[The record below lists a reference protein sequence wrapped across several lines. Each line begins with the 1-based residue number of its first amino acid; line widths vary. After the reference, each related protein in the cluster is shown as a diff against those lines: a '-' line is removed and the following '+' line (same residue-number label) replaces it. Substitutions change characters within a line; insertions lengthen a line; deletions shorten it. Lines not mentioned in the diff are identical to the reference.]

1 MLVLAKADAVH
12 DVLRAGII
20 TSGTLSQC
28 PLRGSRRATPP
39 LFPAARRSLR
49 VSEREAD
56 REKERER
63 EREGR
68 EQTLFCEVLRVS
80 V

>member
-28 PLRGSRRATPP
+28 PLRGSRRATA
-39 LFPAARRSLR
+39 FISRGAA
-49 VSEREAD
+49 VSQRQSVRERG
-56 REKERER
+56 RQRER
-63 EREGR
+63 EREGER
-68 EQTLFCEVLRVS
+68 GKRADSVL
-80 V
+80 

>member
-28 PLRGSRRATPP
+28 PLRRWQPARHAAFISRG
-39 LFPAARRSLR
+39 AA
-49 VSEREAD
+49 VSQSVRERG
-56 REKERER
+56 RQRER
-63 EREGR
+63 EREGER
-68 EQTLFCEVLRVS
+68 GKRADSVL
-80 V
+80 

>member
-28 PLRGSRRATPP
+28 PLRGSRRATA
-39 LFPAARRSLR
+39 FISRGAA
-49 VSEREAD
+49 VSQSVRERG
-56 REKERER
+56 RQRER
-63 EREGR
+63 ERGR
-68 EQTLFCEVLRVS
+68 EREESRLCS
-80 V
+80 VRY